1 MTIDQLGII
10 RRPGRAHARDRD
22 RPILGP
28 LDGRDRGPRQGE
40 APIRIEAREQDGG
53 PTAAGGPPE
62 VPAVPGR
69 VSRGGGLLEAPGI
82 PLGVV
87 LDGRFAGAVMGTA
100 GGGGGGVLPGLAGL
114 PLPPRHLSPVGSF
127 KRGGREKPRNQQRER
142 ERGFEPVEVERVEID
157 RERKKERES
166 RWRRRGAAAAEGAGR
181 VQPDGDHQDRRL
193 LVLRL
198 QVLLPQEALRSFPP
212 QLQPLPERRIPGHV
226 GVPLRAGEIQRLR

>member
-53 PTAAGGPPE
+53 PTAAAAAAGPPE

-69 VSRGGGLLEAPGI
+69 VSRGGGLVEAPGI

-87 LDGRFAGAVMGTA
+87 LDGRFAGAVLGTA

-114 PLPPRHLSPVGSF
+114 PRPPRHLSPVGSF
-127 KRGGREKPRNQQRER
+127 KRGGREKPRNQKRER

-157 RERKKERES
+157 RERKEERES
-166 RWRRRGAAAAEGAGR
+166 RWKDWTWFLRGNFIRKKLPGRRRERNERERERDGEGRWGLKKTTFFFL
-181 VQPDGDHQDRRL
+181 GFL
-193 LVLRL
+193 LSCF
-198 QVLLPQEALRSFPP
+198 SF
-212 QLQPLPERRIPGHV
+212 L
-226 GVPLRAGEIQRLR
+226 

>member
-53 PTAAGGPPE
+53 PTAAAAAAAGPPE

-69 VSRGGGLLEAPGI
+69 VSRGGGLVEAPGI

-87 LDGRFAGAVMGTA
+87 LDGRFAGAVLGTA

-114 PLPPRHLSPVGSF
+114 PRPPRHLSPVGSF
-127 KRGGREKPRNQQRER
+127 KRGGREKPRNQKRER

-157 RERKKERES
+157 RERKEERES
-166 RWRRRGAAAAEGAGR
+166 RWKDWTWFLRGNFIWKKLPGRRR
-181 VQPDGDHQDRRL
+181 
-193 LVLRL
+193 
-198 QVLLPQEALRSFPP
+198 
-212 QLQPLPERRIPGHV
+212 ERNERERELERG
-226 GVPLRAGEIQRLR
+226 GGG